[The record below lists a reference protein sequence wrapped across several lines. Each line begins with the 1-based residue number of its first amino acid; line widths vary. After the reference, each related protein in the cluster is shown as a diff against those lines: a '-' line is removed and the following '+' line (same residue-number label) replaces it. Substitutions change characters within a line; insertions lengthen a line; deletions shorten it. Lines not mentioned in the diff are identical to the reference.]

1 MKICIVSDSH
11 DRGPML
17 ARAIEAG
24 ATEGAEA
31 VIHCGDLIGGN
42 TLKASLKL
50 GLPIH
55 AVHGNNLGDPV
66 AISRIAHQSN
76 GLLTYYGHDGII
88 TLAGRRIFVTHY
100 PHYAHAMA
108 CTGDYDLVCCGH
120 SHEPE
125 IRQQPHVQNGSTWVV
140 NPGTVAGLGAPEAT
154 WALGDLESMTFE
166 IRLTPEE
173 VTAEV

>member
-1 MKICIVSDSH
+1 M
-11 DRGPML
+11 
-17 ARAIEAG
+17 
-24 ATEGAEA
+24 
-31 VIHCGDLIGGN
+31 
-42 TLKASLKL
+42 
-50 GLPIH
+50 
-55 AVHGNNLGDPV
+55 
-66 AISRIAHQSN
+66 
-76 GLLTYYGHDGII
+76 
-88 TLAGRRIFVTHY
+88 THY

-173 VTAEV
+173 VTAAV